1 MYGTVPL
8 TTRSIDDY
16 SELLGPDIIEELR
29 ELAEPLQGARVLN
42 LNISA
47 FGTGVADLLSAAVP
61 LLTDLGIDCHWQVVR
76 AGEEF
81 GHVTKALYSALCGDG
96 ATWTADLS
104 DIWMRYCEM
113 NARLLDEPFDFVIVH
128 DPQPAGIRACHKA
141 NARIG
146 QWIWHCHMDL
156 SHAVPGAWADTA
168 GGLRDYDAVV
178 FPTADFLP
186 PGPVPGRLRIVPP
199 CIDPLGPRNMDISD
213 ATITSLL
220 ERHAIDIER
229 PIVAQ
234 IAPMSDAYDPLGAID
249 VHMKVRERVPSAQ
262 LVLVAAPFAA
272 DAAARAYFERVSERA
287 AGAPD
292 VHVLAGLDDVGSVE
306 INVLQRASTVVLQ
319 RRLTRGYGIWLS
331 EAQWK
336 RRPIVGAPDPGVR
349 AQVIDGVTGYLAAT
363 VAEQASRVVELIHD
377 SALRTRM
384 GRAAHESTLRH
395 SLLTRYLRDTLTL
408 LNDLR
413 ESAVPAGGAPPLA
426 GRPT

>member
-1 MYGTVPL
+1 MYGKVAL
-8 TTRSIDDY
+8 TNRSIADY
-16 SELLGPDIIEELR
+16 GELIGPDAIDELHH
-29 ELAEPLQGARVLN
+29 LARPLRGMRILN
-42 LNISA
+42 LNLSA
-47 FGTGVADLLSAAVP
+47 FGTGLADLLSSSVP
-61 LLTDLGIDCHWQVVR
+61 LFVDLGLDCQWQVIR
-76 AGEEF
+76 TTEAF
-81 GHVTKALYSALCGDG
+81 GQATRALYEALSGESA
-96 ATWTADLS
+96 AWTPERAAILQQ
-104 DIWMRYCEM
+104 YCEM
-113 NARLLDEPFDFVIVH
+113 NAELLDEPFDFVIVH

-213 ATITSLL
+213 ATIASLL
-220 ERHAIDIER
+220 ERHAIDLER

-287 AGAPD
+287 AGVPG

-306 INVLQRASTVVLQ
+306 INVLQRASSVVLQ

-349 AQVIDGVTGYLAAT
+349 AQVIDGETGYLAAT

-377 SALRTRM
+377 AALRIRM